1 MINRYKYI
9 FLSGIFTFLLVLITS
24 CTAFKPGII
33 NENSSE
39 KVGEASYTVVLGI
52 FRPMHADISI
62 RKAAENGGITKIS
75 TVDFVVEYNPFSK
88 TYKTIVTGE

>member
-1 MINRYKYI
+1 MISRLKNILLISI
-9 FLSGIFTFLLVLITS
+9 FAFLLISISS
-24 CTAFKPGII
+24 CTAFKPGIV
-33 NENSSE
+33 NENSSN